1 MNDQSS
7 LSEKAKS
14 LSKDKSIQY
23 DLFTQFLVNESGQTA
38 VSNTVEFW
46 EHIPKYFF
54 TPSTIKK
61 LRTKEGHADPFK
73 WEYTFKDKLYSV
85 KIQPAL
91 IEDKKHSGK
100 YMAYFPSVTEELV
113 EEALK
118 KIFTDQNFGQH
129 NAKKKESWVRFTL
142 SMIHKELK
150 NKGRERNRSQIKHAI
165 DVMSSCVITLYE
177 ESEEIWKGS
186 ILQDL
191 VTVGRKEYLADTDAH
206 HVARLPLFVS
216 LAINNIGYRQYNYER
231 LMGCSGQL
239 ARWIYKH
246 LVHHYIHANHINDY
260 HISYENMV
268 KSSAL
273 LQQSTIARNRA
284 KIFEALDELKESSVI
299 REYEETPKRD
309 GRKIISAVYTLRP
322 THVFVSEQKAA
333 NKRRKDDKEKL
344 NITEQQ
350 TTLLSGSSGYDRKLA
365 KS

>member
-23 DLFTQFLVNESGQTA
+23 DLFTQFLVNESGQTT

-54 TPSTIKK
+54 TPSTIKR
-61 LRTKEGHADPFK
+61 LRTQEGHADPFK
-73 WEYTFKDKLYSV
+73 WDYKFKDKLYTV

-91 IEDKKHSGK
+91 IEDKKNSGK
-100 YMAYFPSVTEELV
+100 YMAYFPSVTEELI

-118 KIFTDQNFGQH
+118 KIFTDQSFGQH
-129 NAKKKESWVRFTL
+129 NAEKKESWVRFTL

-177 ESEEIWKGS
+177 DAEEIWKGS

-216 LAINNIGYRQYNYER
+216 LAINTIGYRQYNYER
-231 LMGCSGQL
+231 LMGCKGQL

-246 LVHHYIHANHINDY
+246 LVHHYNHANYINDY
-260 HISYENMV
+260 HIAYENIEQ
-268 KSSAL
+268 SSAL
-273 LQQSTIARNRA
+273 LQQSTIGRNRV
-284 KIFEALDELKESSVI
+284 KIFEALDELKETNVI
-299 REYEETPKRD
+299 REYRENLKRN
-309 GRKIISAVYTLRP
+309 GRKIVSAVYSLKP
-322 THVFVSEQKAA
+322 THVFISEQKAS
-333 NKRRKDDKEKL
+333 NKRRKDDKKKL
-344 NITEQQ
+344 NITEPH
-350 TTLLSGSSGYDRKLA
+350 TALLSDKGSGYNRHK
-365 KS
+365 